1 MFRSYLKIFENLL
14 NTLGHFCIFSAASIC
29 SIFKRPYRFEEIF
42 KQLEFVGNKS
52 MIIIFLTGAF
62 TGLALSLQIYLG
74 FSMVGAPNLVGP
86 TVALGIFRELGPVLS
101 GLIVA
106 ARAGGAMAA
115 QLGTMRVSEQI
126 DAIKVMGVDPIQY
139 LVGPRVFASVIS
151 LPLLCGFFDFVA
163 MAGSHTLCVHVLE
176 IDSAIFWAKITEWID
191 PSDVT
196 QGLIK
201 AAFFGLIFS
210 LVCTY
215 RGYYTTGG
223 AKGVGESTNRGVVV
237 SMVSIIIADYV
248 LTNFIRLYFQLVK

>member
-1 MFRSYLKIFENLL
+1 MWNLKFKPFESLL
-14 NTLGHFCIFSAASIC
+14 LTLGHFCIFAAAAIR
-29 SIFKRPYRFEEIF
+29 SIFRKPYRFEEIF

-52 MIIIFLTGAF
+52 LSIIFLTGIF
-62 TGLALSLQIYLG
+62 TGLALSLQIFLG
-74 FSMVGAPNLVGP
+74 FSLVGAPNLVGP

-126 DAIKVMGVDPIQY
+126 DAIKVMGVDPVQY
-139 LVGPRVFASVIS
+139 LVGPRILASVIS

-163 MAGSHTLCVHVLE
+163 MLGSYILCVHVLE
-176 IDSAIFWAKITEWID
+176 IDGAIYWDKIREWIN
-191 PSDVT
+191 PVDVT
-196 QGLIK
+196 QGLVK

-210 LVCTY
+210 VVCTY
-215 RGYYTTGG
+215 RGYYTSGG

-237 SMVSIIIADYV
+237 SMVTIIIADYV
-248 LTNFIRLYFQLVK
+248 LTNFIRLYFQLVN